1 MKVFPSGLEKS
12 IDRYRRAAL
21 KQQEA
26 EEKLINRFGEQN
38 WEEIEL
44 IIRIIKEHGQPWQ
57 KEKIVFVEES
67 FNKGEIHGED
77 IVILHDLAEAN
88 RQFIGKDDYQ
98 DRKYVLNC
106 VLFLVLKSCCQQMEN
121 AQCLRIRKW

>member
-88 RQFIGKDDYQ
+88 RQFIGKDDY
-98 DRKYVLNC
+98 
-106 VLFLVLKSCCQQMEN
+106 EN
-121 AQCLRIRKW
+121 EK